1 MVFTSGIV
9 PKQLF
14 ENYPWLLQVFPSGS
28 LMHVNVLGCLSL
40 LSNSI
45 HFLASNLNGIATHD
59 NKTMALGQSVL
70 VYFTMYK
77 TLKNDVL
84 F

>member
-1 MVFTSGIV
+1 
-9 PKQLF
+9 
-14 ENYPWLLQVFPSGS
+14 
-28 LMHVNVLGCLSL
+28 MHVNVLGCLSL

-77 TLKNDVL
+77 TLKNDIL